1 MKIFIAG
8 GTGFIGERLVECLVQ
23 NGHSIVLLSR
33 DAPKAQST
41 RKTGV
46 EVLSWSD
53 RQWPEVLA
61 STQAVINLAGAGVA
75 DGRWTPDRKK
85 NILESRLNATRVLV
99 SAMAGLKDGPKV
111 LVNASAAGYYGP
123 KGDEEIGEEAPAG
136 SDFLADVCSR
146 WEEQAFKAREFGIR
160 VAIVRIGVV
169 LGPGGGALAR
179 MLLPFRLGLGGRL
192 GSGRQWF
199 SWIHRDDAAGLIQE
213 ALQNPVLDGPIN
225 AAAPGVVT
233 NAEFTQTLARVLRR
247 PAVFPVPAFALKLM
261 LGEMSGMLLT
271 GQKLLPRA
279 AQKAGYKF
287 LFPEL
292 EGALRDVLKK

>member
-8 GTGFIGERLVECLVQ
+8 GTGFIGSRLVERLVE
-23 NGHSIVLLSR
+23 NGHSLVLLSR
-33 DAPKAQST
+33 AASKVQLARKA
-41 RKTGV
+41 GV
-46 EVLSWSD
+46 EALSWSD
-53 RQWPEVLA
+53 RQWPEALA
-61 STQAVINLAGAGVA
+61 SAQAVVNLAGAGVA
-75 DGRWTPDRKK
+75 DGRWTPGRKRI
-85 NILESRLNATRVLV
+85 ILESRINATRVLV
-99 SAMAGLKDGPKV
+99 SAMSGVKDGPKV

-123 KGDEEIGEEAPAG
+123 KGDENIDEQSPAG
-136 SDFLADVCSR
+136 ADFLAEVCSR
-146 WEEQAFKAREFGIR
+146 WEQEAFKAREFGVR
-160 VAIVRIGVV
+160 VAVLRLGVV
-169 LGPGGGALAR
+169 LGAGGGALAR

-213 ALQNPVLDGPIN
+213 ALQNPALEGPVN

-233 NAEFTQTLARVLRR
+233 NAEFTRTLARVLRR

-271 GQKLLPRA
+271 GQKLVPRA
-279 AQKAGYKF
+279 AQKAGYRF

-292 EGALRDVLKK
+292 EGALREVLEK